1 MGKTISLEKLSLE
14 NVKELSEENAFVL
27 LNSIISDLP
36 KEKQPYYE
44 SIITT
49 TFEFRSISSSSRN
62 LKGDLSMFGFKF
74 FENPSNKKLLMGIRR
89 KK

>member
-1 MGKTISLEKLSLE
+1 MGKTISLEELSPE
-14 NVKELSEENAFVL
+14 NIMELSEEDAFVL
-27 LNSIISDLP
+27 LNIISDLP
-36 KEKQPYYE
+36 KEKQSYYE
-44 SIITT
+44 NIITT